1 MEKKDQL
8 KKEELKHLIQ
18 KYKDNQLTTD
28 EIQRLKEA
36 FHTEEFESIFDQ
48 TTEEIFLEISDPS
61 GEIDSENL
69 YKSISRKI
77 YLQEKQPYRLR
88 NWFYITVASV
98 AATILLFF
106 YFNTSIISNS
116 TEEIALAKQEKNT
129 ILPGGA
135 KAKLVLE
142 DGQIVDLANLPA
154 DTTLQLAGYTIIKN
168 AKGELTYTLKDSKL
182 ASAGLYNTIVT
193 PRGGEYNLQL
203 PDGSK
208 ISVNA
213 SSTIRY
219 PLQFDREKRE
229 VELDGEAYFEV
240 KQMVKNNKTIPFIVK
255 TREQTLKV
263 LGTSFNINSYS
274 DRIETT
280 LVEGK
285 VELSYPNSK
294 GRLLNPN
301 QQSRYHSK
309 DESFDIKDV
318 DPFYTIAW
326 KNGNFAFEN
335 ASLSTVM
342 KDLERW
348 YDVEVEYRGNIS
360 KIRFS
365 GTISKYEHIDKVL
378 KAIELTGSVKFKIEE
393 RRIIVMN

>member
-8 KKEELKHLIQ
+8 KKEELKYLIQ
-18 KYKDNQLTTD
+18 KHKDNTLTET
-28 EIQRLKEA
+28 ELQRLKEFIHTQEFDSVFDQA
-36 FHTEEFESIFDQ
+36 TEEL
-48 TTEEIFLEISDPS
+48 FLEH
-61 GEIDSENL
+61 GDSTVDVDSKQL
-69 YKSISRKI
+69 YNNISREIHPRK
-77 YLQEKQPYRLR
+77 KQPYRLR
-88 NWFYITVASV
+88 NWLYISTASV
-98 AATILLFF
+98 AAAILLFF
-106 YFNTSIISNS
+106 YLNPSILSKS
-116 TEEIALAKQEKNT
+116 TEEAALAKQEKMA

-142 DGQIVDLANLPA
+142 DGKIVDLANLSA
-154 DTTLQLAGYTIIKN
+154 DTTLQLAGYKIYKN
-168 AKGELTYTLKDSKL
+168 AKGELTYTLTDTKI

-193 PRGGEYNLQL
+193 PKGGEYNLQL

-208 ISVNA
+208 IFVNA

-240 KQMVKNNKTIPFIVK
+240 KQMVQNNNSIPFIVK

-285 VELSYPNSK
+285 VQLSYPNKK
-294 GRLLNPN
+294 GGLLTPN
-301 QQSRYHSK
+301 QQSRYHSSQG
-309 DESFDIKDV
+309 SFDIKDV

-326 KNGNFAFEN
+326 KDGNFAFEN
-335 ASLSTVM
+335 TSLSTVM

-348 YDVEVEYRGNIS
+348 YDVEIEYRGNFS

-365 GTISKYEHIDKVL
+365 GTISKYESIDKVL
-378 KAIELTGSVKFKIEE
+378 RAIELTGSVKFKIEE
-393 RRIIVMN
+393 RRIIVMS

>member
-1 MEKKDQL
+1 M
-8 KKEELKHLIQ
+8 KKEELKGLIQ
-18 KYKDNQLTTD
+18 KYKDNRLTET
-28 EIQRLKEA
+28 ELQRLKER
-36 FHTEEFESIFDQ
+36 FHSQEFDSVFDQATEEL
-48 TTEEIFLEISDPS
+48 FLEHGDSTV
-61 GEIDSENL
+61 GVDSEQL
-69 YKSISRKI
+69 YDNISREIHPHK
-77 YLQEKQPYRLR
+77 KRPYGLR
-88 NWFYITVASV
+88 NWLYISTASV
-98 AATILLFF
+98 AAAILLFF
-106 YFNTSIISNS
+106 YLNPSILSKS
-116 TEEIALAKQEKNT
+116 TDEATLEKQEQMA

-142 DGQIVDLANLPA
+142 DGKIVDLANLSK
-154 DTTLQLAGYTIIKN
+154 DTTLQLAGYKIYKN
-168 AKGELTYTLKDSKL
+168 AKGELTYTLIDAKI

-193 PRGGEYNLQL
+193 PKGGEYNLQL

-208 ISVNA
+208 IFVNA

-219 PLQFDREKRE
+219 PLQFDKAKRE

-240 KQMVKNNKTIPFIVK
+240 KQMIQNNNSIPFIVK

-285 VELSYPNSK
+285 VQLSYPNKK
-294 GRLLNPN
+294 GGLLTPN
-301 QQSRYHSK
+301 QQSRYHSSQGAF
-309 DESFDIKDV
+309 EIKDV

-326 KNGNFAFEN
+326 KDGNFAFEN
-335 ASLSTVM
+335 TSLSTVM

-348 YDVEVEYRGNIS
+348 YDVEIEYRGNFS

-365 GTISKYEHIDKVL
+365 GTISKYESIDKVL
-378 KAIELTGSVKFKIEE
+378 RAIELTGSVKFKIQE
-393 RRIIVMN
+393 RRIIVMS

>member
-48 TTEEIFLEISDPS
+48 ATEEFFLEISDPS

-77 YLQEKQPYRLR
+77 YLQEKQPYRLK
-88 NWFYITVASV
+88 NWFYITAASL
-98 AATILLFF
+98 AATILLYF
-106 YFNTSIISNS
+106 YFNTFIISNS

-154 DTTLQLAGYTIIKN
+154 DTTLQLAGYKIIKN
-168 AKGELTYTLKDSKL
+168 AKGELTYTLNDSKL

-274 DRIETT
+274 DQIETT

-301 QQSRYHSK
+301 QQSRYNSK

-335 ASLSTVM
+335 ASLNTVM

-348 YDVEVEYRGNIS
+348 YDVEVDYRGNIS

>member
-301 QQSRYHSK
+301 QQSWYHSK